1 MIQRQQTLWLLLA
14 GVFTFLGFVFP
25 FYSGSKQ
32 VIEKVLP
39 DRDLNA
45 GATAPLFLFTLL
57 SGVMAFIIIML
68 YKSRKRQF
76 RTALFGLV
84 CSIVVIF
91 FYYKAIQQYENGHIL
106 LSSLFTLAVPLF
118 YILALRGIRHD
129 EKLIKSLDK
138 LR

>member
-1 MIQRQQTLWLLLA
+1 MIQRQQTLWLFLA

-45 GATAPLFLFTLL
+45 GTTLPLFIFTLI
-57 SGVMAFIIIML
+57 SGVMAFIVIMM
-68 YKSRKRQF
+68 YKRRKAQF
-76 RTALFGLV
+76 RAGVFGLL
-84 CSIVVIF
+84 CSLAVIF
-91 FYYKAIQQYENGHIL
+91 FYYKAIQLYENGHIL
-106 LSSLFTLAVPLF
+106 LTSLFTLAVPLF
-118 YILALRGIRHD
+118 YIIALRGIRHD